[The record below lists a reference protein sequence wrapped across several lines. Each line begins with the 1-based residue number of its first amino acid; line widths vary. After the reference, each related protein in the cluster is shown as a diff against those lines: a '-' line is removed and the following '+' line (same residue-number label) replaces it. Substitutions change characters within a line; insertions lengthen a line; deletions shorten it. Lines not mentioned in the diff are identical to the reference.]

1 LTTDL
6 GNRLESALGG
16 KYVIEREL
24 GGGGMSRVFLAE
36 DVNLARKV
44 VIKVLPPELAADISG
59 ERFAREIKVSAQL
72 QHPQIVSLLSAG
84 DADGLP
90 YYVMPYV
97 EGEGLRERIS
107 REGKFPIRDVIA
119 ILRDV
124 AKALAFAH
132 SKNVVHR
139 DIKPENVLLT
149 GDSAVVADFGISK
162 AIGAA
167 RTHEGSAPA
176 STLTQVGTSVGTPAY
191 MAPEQAA
198 GDPDTDH
205 RADIYSFGCLA
216 YEMLTGVAPFVR
228 DTVHRLVAAHISE
241 RAKPVSELRPDCPR
255 ALAALVMR
263 CLEKDPGNRPQSAG
277 ELIRALD
284 EINLTPS
291 GAFPSFVVGRKLP
304 LVAGI
309 AAVILL
315 AGFFAVRMRDRSRP
329 SPAIAVLPFKNIGG
343 DSSAAYF
350 GQGIAEELA
359 LSLQKLPG
367 VQVTSQTSAAAVQNK
382 GMTIQDIGKALGV
395 GTVLEG
401 SVQRQGDHLH
411 LTASLSNTS
420 DGRVIWTQ
428 PFDRNA
434 KDLFEIQ
441 NDLVNAIVQ
450 ALELRLTDAA
460 RANNVRGTAD
470 PVAYDYYL
478 QGRYAITQGYRSA
491 SAMSSASTLFEKAIS
506 KDSTFARAYSGYS
519 DAVSL
524 LPYFNGATFDS
535 VSRLMIPAAR
545 KAIALDPS
553 LGEAHASLARAFTYN
568 GFRDSAEAEYR
579 TALKLD
585 PEYAAAEQWFSSVL
599 CSEGR
604 INECLT
610 HSERAAELDP
620 MNAAFVY
627 YYACSQMLVGH
638 SAEADST
645 FQRALA
651 LDSGILRSSTA
662 REFLLDRG
670 KYEDVVRVGE
680 KYKTPWGEVVY
691 ALAKLGRRS
700 EADSVL
706 KEVRAHEQKSLTDQ
720 VVASIGVGDTLAA
733 LNAIEQESKAPHP
746 RPPGRTLSDP
756 IYDPIRSSPRFAAYI
771 RSLGLN
777 PAILATGKGGR
788 P

>member
-6 GNRLESALGG
+6 GGRLEKALGG

-36 DVNLARKV
+36 DVTLARKV

-59 ERFAREIKVSAQL
+59 ERFAREIKISAQL

-90 YYVMPYV
+90 YYLMPYV
-97 EGEGLRERIS
+97 EGEGLRDRIS

-132 SKNVVHR
+132 SRNVVHR

-167 RTHEGSAPA
+167 RTHDGIAPA
-176 STLTQVGTSVGTPAY
+176 TLTQVGTSIGTPAY

-198 GDPDTDH
+198 GDPDTDS
-205 RADIYSFGCLA
+205 RADIYSFGCLG

-228 DTVHRLVAAHISE
+228 DTVHRTVAAHISE
-241 RAKPVSELRPDCPR
+241 QARPVSELRPDCPR
-255 ALAALVMR
+255 SLAALVMR
-263 CLEKDPGNRPQSAG
+263 CLEKDPKDRPQSGG

-284 EINLTPS
+284 EVNLTPP
-291 GAFPSFVVGRKLP
+291 GGFPSFVVGRKLP

-309 AAVILL
+309 VAVLLL
-315 AGFFAVRMRDRSRP
+315 AGFFVVRMRSGSRP

-359 LSLQKLPG
+359 FSLQKIPG
-367 VQVTSQTSAAAVQNK
+367 LQVTSQTSAAAVQAK
-382 GMTIQDIGKALGV
+382 GLTIQDIGKALGV

-428 PFDRNA
+428 PFDRDA
-434 KDLFEIQ
+434 KDLFGIQ
-441 NDLVNAIVQ
+441 TDLVNAIVQ

-460 RANNVRGTAD
+460 RANSVRGTND

-478 QGRYAITQGYRSA
+478 QGRYAITQGYRTA
-491 SAMSSASTLFEKAIS
+491 GAMSSAAMLFQKAID
-506 KDSTFARAYSGYS
+506 KDSNFARAYSGYS
-519 DAVSL
+519 DAESL
-524 LPYFNGATFDS
+524 LPFFSGAPFDS
-535 VSRLMIPAAR
+535 VSRLMKPAAR

-553 LGEAHASLARAFTYN
+553 LGEAHASLARAFSYD
-568 GFRDSAEAEYR
+568 GFRDSAEAEYK

-585 PEYAAAEQWFSSVL
+585 PEYASAEQWYSSVL

-604 INECLT
+604 ISECLT
-610 HSERAAELDP
+610 HSQKAAELDP

-627 YYACSQMLVGH
+627 YYASTQMLVGR
-638 SAEADST
+638 ATDADST

-651 LDSGILRSSTA
+651 LDSGILRSPTA

-706 KEVRAHEQKSLTDQ
+706 KEVRAHEQKSLVDQ
-720 VVASIGVGDTLAA
+720 VVASLGVGDTAAA
-733 LNAIEQESKAPHP
+733 LNALDQESKAPHP
-746 RPPGRTLSDP
+746 RSTGRTLSDP
-756 IYDPIRSSPRFAAYI
+756 IYDPIRSSPRFAAFV
-771 RSLGLN
+771 RSLGFN
-777 PAILATGKGGR
+777 PAVLATGKGGR